1 MRKTVEN
8 IIIGILIVALILA
21 VLGVILSNVT
31 LTKSAFVVLAI
42 VSLVYTILQ
51 VLDYFDS
58 LKIDDKSKQKQ
69 AFWFMVISAIV
80 MLAIVCVTIF
90 ALAGKIF

>member
-21 VLGVILSNVT
+21 VLGVILNNVT
-31 LTKSAFVVLAI
+31 LTKSAFVVLTI

-51 VLDYFDS
+51 VLDYFDA
-58 LKIDDKSKQKQ
+58 LKIGDRNKQKQ
-69 AFWFMVISAIV
+69 AFWFMVVSAVV
-80 MLAIVCVTIF
+80 MIAIVCVTIF

>member
-21 VLGVILSNVT
+21 VLGVILNNVT

-69 AFWFMVISAIV
+69 AVWFMVISAIV